1 MTENT
6 IAIVE
11 RAFDPEVTPSP
22 FGERWG
28 GELFMLS
35 PAHLAALQAG
45 ETLALDVMS
54 EYITF
59 IALEKPNQTR
69 ETLHNSQPRIAAPDA
84 AVGEPWE
91 VLDWPAQVN
100 RG

>member
-6 IAIVE
+6 MAIVD

-22 FGERWG
+22 FGKRWG

-45 ETLALDVMS
+45 ETLALDVMG
-54 EYITF
+54 EYTGLF
-59 IALEKPNQTR
+59 NAL
-69 ETLHNSQPRIAAPDA
+69 RIGDS
-84 AVGEPWE
+84 AVF
-91 VLDWPAQVN
+91 L
-100 RG
+100 

>member
-6 IAIVE
+6 MAIVD

-28 GELFMLS
+28 GELFILS
-35 PAHLAALQAG
+35 SAHLAALQAG
-45 ETLALDVMS
+45 ETLALDVMG

-59 IALEKPNQTR
+59 IALEKPNETR
-69 ETLHNSQPRIAAPDA
+69 
-84 AVGEPWE
+84 
-91 VLDWPAQVN
+91 
-100 RG
+100 

>member
-1 MTENT
+1 MKENT
-6 IAIVE
+6 MAIVD

-28 GELFMLS
+28 GELFVLS

-45 ETLALDVMS
+45 ETLALDVMG

-59 IALEKPNQTR
+59 IAMEKPDQ
-69 ETLHNSQPRIAAPDA
+69 APNKQIHHEASHPSHLGCHGRRDT
-84 AVGEPWE
+84 
-91 VLDWPAQVN
+91 
-100 RG
+100 